1 MGLMRTL
8 TKPKKA
14 SVRKVAVRRASSA
27 KYPGLVRSPVTG
39 LLITPLKPGQ
49 KPVTQAVI
57 DKALADSL

>member
-1 MGLMRTL
+1 MGLMPTL

-14 SVRKVAVRRASSA
+14 SVRKVATRRASSE
-27 KYPGLVRSPVTG
+27 KFPGLVRSPVTG

-49 KPVTQAVI
+49 KPVTQAAI

>member
-1 MGLMRTL
+1 MRTL

-14 SVRKVAVRRASSA
+14 SDRKVATRRNGSE
-27 KYPGLVRSPVTG
+27 KYPGLVRSSVTG

-49 KPVTQAVI
+49 KPVTQAMI